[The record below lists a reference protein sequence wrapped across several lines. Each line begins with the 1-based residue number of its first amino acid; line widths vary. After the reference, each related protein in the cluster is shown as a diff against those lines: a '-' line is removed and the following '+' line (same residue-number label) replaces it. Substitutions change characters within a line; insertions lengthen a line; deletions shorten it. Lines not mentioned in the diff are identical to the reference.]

1 MVNLHCQTLNE
12 HLEKGVL
19 LSNKRGVPH
28 FFTLHP
34 IHVKIVPGYC
44 GKKML

>member
-28 FFTLHP
+28 KP
-34 IHVKIVPGYC
+34 
-44 GKKML
+44 MN